1 MKKRAGKL
9 CMVLM
14 GLVIVAVSFDP
25 PLQVYSQQARDGIE
39 VRRAMIQAE
48 RRAIVSMNLELT
60 DAESQA
66 FWPVYDEYWVQM
78 KKVRDREVVL
88 IEDFAKHYQYE
99 TLTNEKAEEMLKE
112 LLSILKDENKLKRK
126 YVNRFMKVLPA
137 KKVLR
142 YFQIENKLDTIIN
155 MELAVTIPLAR

>member
-25 PLQVYSQQARDGIE
+25 PLEVYSQQARDGIE
-39 VRRAMIQAE
+39 VTRAMIQAE

-78 KKVRDREVVL
+78 KKVSDREVVL

>member
-25 PLQVYSQQARDGIE
+25 PLEVYSQQARDGIE